1 MSTETP
7 KAIVPFT
14 EEWFAYIISTRTEEG
29 SIRCLSMMT
38 QAELQRLRGLL
49 DEAENE
55 LRSGLLDFDGIVSV
69 IVEKDFPDKAFI
81 HINGTKA
88 ATSIPT
94 EAIVMLREAF
104 DIMQLGIRKHFLSKL
119 KK

>member
-1 MSTETP
+1 MSAETP

-49 DEAENE
+49 EEAREVLEEINE
-55 LRSGLLDFDGIVSV
+55 EPMAKMPQELWKQLRSV
-69 IVEKDFPDKAFI
+69 
-81 HINGTKA
+81 
-88 ATSIPT
+88 
-94 EAIVMLREAF
+94 
-104 DIMQLGIRKHFLSKL
+104 LSNL